1 MNITTEKA
9 YAKINLCLNVGGRAA
24 NGYHYVQSVMQAV
37 SLCDMLTVEKASGIS
52 LECNAPDL
60 PCGRDNLA
68 YRAAESFFRASGI
81 AGGAHISLEK
91 HIPVCAGMG
100 GGSADAAAVLRAIN
114 RLYGAPL
121 DTVALLSTAATLGA
135 DVPFCVRCGTAY
147 ADGFGERIA
156 PLPDLRLYYVLV
168 PSDVKLSTPQMYAE
182 LDRATPPHIDTERLV
197 AAIND
202 GNAATAAAC
211 AGNSFLPTAK
221 LKCPDVEEN
230 IRLLLRHGAA
240 SACITGKGPTVFGAF
255 ADRQAALSCAEAL
268 PGTIFCESVSPI
280 EYMA

>member
-9 YAKINLCLNVGGRAA
+9 YAKLNLCLNVGSRAP

-37 SLCDMLTVEKASGIS
+37 SLCDTLTIEKANGIS
-52 LECNAPDL
+52 LQCNDSDL
-60 PCGRDNLA
+60 PGGCDNLA

-81 AGGAHISLEK
+81 SGGAHISLEK
-91 HIPVCAGMG
+91 RIPVCAGLG
-100 GGSADAAAVLRAIN
+100 GGSADAAAVLRALN
-114 RLYGAPL
+114 RLYGSPL
-121 DTVALLSTAATLGA
+121 SRAELLSAAATLGA
-135 DVPFCVRCGTAY
+135 DVPFCVCGGTAY

-156 PLPDLRLYYVLV
+156 PLPDIRLYYVLV

-182 LDRATPPHIDTERLV
+182 LDRAVPPYIDTKRLV
-197 AAIND
+197 AAISEGD
-202 GNAATAAAC
+202 VSAAAAC

-221 LKCPDVEEN
+221 RKCPKVGEN

-240 SACITGKGPTVFGAF
+240 SACITGKGPTAFGAF

-268 PGTIFCESVSPI
+268 PDTIFCESVPLI